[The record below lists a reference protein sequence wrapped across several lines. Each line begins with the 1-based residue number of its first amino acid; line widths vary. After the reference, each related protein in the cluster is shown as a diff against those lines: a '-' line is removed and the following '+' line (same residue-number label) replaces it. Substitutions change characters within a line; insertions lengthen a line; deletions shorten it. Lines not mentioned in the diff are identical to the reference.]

1 MTDENRTVTPDGAHS
16 SGIKLP
22 GGASDSAPR
31 KINPVQA
38 EHTGKNGDEI
48 KLPEA
53 QSDIISDAG
62 APRFIKTGTV
72 PKIALHEQKTEETDV
87 AKFTDR
93 LSVRPQQ
100 RTRTGYTGKINTYA
114 EAHSAGDT
122 MGRMITPEPGQNG
135 DMDFTEAVSDKNDG
149 FVFTSIDEEK
159 TETVHIPKQKKEPD
173 AAPAP
178 EQDDD
183 VTVSEPPENN
193 REKADTAEE
202 ADSSRTKK
210 IPEKGGLLRK
220 IAGSAREDVPLDPD
234 QLMMDG
240 YGVGEDGED
249 GAREEALRE
258 ARAKKVGSFHFWN
271 KSHEAGE
278 TSDET
283 FSSSETRTLPSP
295 LERLSG
301 RFAHLDSSFT
311 PVKGE
316 EYTEGENRKA
326 VFARLIKTRNAC
338 MVRAIAVGFVG
349 IVLLLL
355 DMIVSAS
362 ASSAGGFFT
371 VLGGSSLAYN
381 IVNSVFL
388 VVAAA
393 VMFPDLKNGLFS
405 LLKIRPKADTALL
418 FMYIF
423 AAVQNAALYST
434 SVRPEYDMHLFT
446 PAAILLSVP
455 YLVAKL
461 FFYDST
467 RQCFKAVSS
476 KSDKSYLRKVSDINL
491 VRELLRASDAD
502 ESVNVVYA
510 GKTKFIRSF
519 LTRSADSAAAAMPA
533 SRLVLLSAAAS
544 ILFGVWAWVASKSF
558 AAASTAAALTALCS
572 FPVSSLIFL
581 GKALAD
587 ENKKLSLKSS
597 FIQGYSDARDFSCVD
612 DLVIDDTDVI
622 KAEVTKCISAKNVKE
637 KQAMFVAG
645 SLTSVSGGL
654 LKSAFAKSVA
664 GFEDRMPAVDGL
676 VYEDKLG
683 VSAWVSGCKILLG
696 THALLVNHNV
706 GVPDESV
713 VNALIEDGCLPVY
726 LAIEGRFAAL
736 YSVKYSPLSGV
747 ADNLREL
754 AESGSNVLISSVD
767 PNITDSY
774 AESLLGLPADSVRM
788 LSKKVSDKMTSA
800 RTPVTDSEEAGV
812 VFGDSVESLCRS
824 AVAALRL
831 DSEKRISKLIC
842 TGACIFGMVITA
854 FLVFTGAYA
863 KTPAIIPL
871 VLQLIWTAF
880 CFLTPGRFAK
890 LAKPRIR
897 KKLAKEPEQQ
907 PSPAAA
913 PVGNARTSAAPD
925 TSDADNGADSGKAQ
939 PGESAANTAADSAAN
954 TASGASNAS
963 PAASDSPAA
972 AENGTDD
979 SGDPISAETYSA
991 LDEFAKD
998 EENATRRTV
1007 RTGRRA
1013 AKSDYTE
1020 PDGTDCDDTD
1030 GGDDENESRHASF
1043 GKGLF
1048 GKMRGFFEK
1057 AAVRP
1062 EDGDDEDND
1071 DDESDDGEP
1080 DTDSDEDYRR
1090 APRGKHAKARP
1101 AKSASASDD
1110 EQGQNDAAQSDDYD
1124 EGILIPGR
1132 RPRKKKQDDYY
1143 TSEKIT
1149 DEYRRKKAE
1158 DDRVRSIFTVPDFD
1172 KAPPHYDTDDTEPVE
1187 EAKFVPPTNTGNID
1201 VFDDSLFSPFE
1212 DDKIFAGLHD
1222 TPPQKIDFN

>member
-1 MTDENRTVTPDGAHS
+1 MRNVPASPTVSRKYPCRLSTHQNISIPKTMNSVAPPSSVTACISTSSTGLRTDSNRYR
-16 SGIKLP
+16 KLT
-22 GGASDSAPR
+22 SLSLPR
-31 KINPVQA
+31 
-38 EHTGKNGDEI
+38 
-48 KLPEA
+48 PEA
-53 QSDIISDAG
+53 LVQPGHAG
-62 APRFIKTGTV
+62 
-72 PKIALHEQKTEETDV
+72 
-87 AKFTDR
+87 
-93 LSVRPQQ
+93 
-100 RTRTGYTGKINTYA
+100 
-114 EAHSAGDT
+114 
-122 MGRMITPEPGQNG
+122 
-135 DMDFTEAVSDKNDG
+135 
-149 FVFTSIDEEK
+149 
-159 TETVHIPKQKKEPD
+159 
-173 AAPAP
+173 
-178 EQDDD
+178 
-183 VTVSEPPENN
+183 
-193 REKADTAEE
+193 
-202 ADSSRTKK
+202 
-210 IPEKGGLLRK
+210 
-220 IAGSAREDVPLDPD
+220 IAGR
-234 QLMMDG
+234 
-240 YGVGEDGED
+240 
-249 GAREEALRE
+249 
-258 ARAKKVGSFHFWN
+258 K
-271 KSHEAGE
+271 
-278 TSDET
+278 
-283 FSSSETRTLPSP
+283 SSEIGQLLPVP
-295 LERLSG
+295 R
-301 RFAHLDSSFT
+301 
-311 PVKGE
+311 
-316 EYTEGENRKA
+316 
-326 VFARLIKTRNAC
+326 
-338 MVRAIAVGFVG
+338 
-349 IVLLLL
+349 
-355 DMIVSAS
+355 
-362 ASSAGGFFT
+362 
-371 VLGGSSLAYN
+371 VLGKRGN
-381 IVNSVFL
+381 
-388 VVAAA
+388 
-393 VMFPDLKNGLFS
+393 
-405 LLKIRPKADTALL
+405 ALL
-418 FMYIF
+418 
-423 AAVQNAALYST
+423 QQL
-434 SVRPEYDMHLFT
+434 
-446 PAAILLSVP
+446 
-455 YLVAKL
+455 
-461 FFYDST
+461 
-467 RQCFKAVSS
+467 
-476 KSDKSYLRKVSDINL
+476 
-491 VRELLRASDAD
+491 
-502 ESVNVVYA
+502 
-510 GKTKFIRSF
+510 
-519 LTRSADSAAAAMPA
+519 
-533 SRLVLLSAAAS
+533 
-544 ILFGVWAWVASKSF
+544 
-558 AAASTAAALTALCS
+558 
-572 FPVSSLIFL
+572 
-581 GKALAD
+581 
-587 ENKKLSLKSS
+587 
-597 FIQGYSDARDFSCVD
+597 
-612 DLVIDDTDVI
+612 
-622 KAEVTKCISAKNVKE
+622 
-637 KQAMFVAG
+637 
-645 SLTSVSGGL
+645 
-654 LKSAFAKSVA
+654 
-664 GFEDRMPAVDGL
+664 
-676 VYEDKLG
+676 
-683 VSAWVSGCKILLG
+683 LLG
-696 THALLVNHNV
+696 THALLANHNV

-913 PVGNARTSAAPD
+913 PVGNARTFAASD
-925 TSDADNGADSGKAQ
+925 TSDADNGADSGKVQ
-939 PGESAANTAADSAAN
+939 PGASAANTAAGSAAN

-963 PAASDSPAA
+963 HAASDSPAA

-1020 PDGTDCDDTD
+1020 PDGTDYDETD

-1057 AAVRP
+1057 AAEPDNGGDDYDDEP
-1062 EDGDDEDND
+1062 EDD
-1071 DDESDDGEP
+1071 S

-1090 APRGKHAKARP
+1090 APRGKHTKARP

-1172 KAPPHYDTDDTEPVE
+1172 KAPPRYDTDDAEPVE